1 MGAKGVEKAGPA
13 ARGETKTSAIILA
26 TEILFELKRFNDRH
40 RA

>member
-26 TEILFELKRFNDRH
+26 TDILFETVQ
-40 RA
+40 